1 MEDTDTEVMVD
12 TVMERDL
19 LMLSPVMDM
28 ELVMV
33 LPPPLTIHM
42 VVQAPPT
49 EAPRDFLDTAMV
61 LTDMEREMLS
71 PVMDTELVTVL
82 PPPLT
87 IHMEVPALPTEAP
100 RDFLDTDM
108 VVTDMERDLLS
119 PVTDME
125 ADTLSSPKAVHTTMV
140 PMDITLTTLMAR
152 DPPSPVMDM
161 LVMDTEVPTAASMS
175 QDLTP
180 TMALML
186 PTLTKKTVR
195 DRKMYLQTNVASIH
209 LMYLLNRFK

>member
-1 MEDTDTEVMVD
+1 
-12 TVMERDL
+12 MERGL
-19 LMLSPVMDM
+19 LMLSPVMDT
-28 ELVMV
+28 ELVTV

-49 EAPRDFLDTAMV
+49 EAPRDFPDTDMV

-108 VVTDMERDLLS
+108 VVTDME
-119 PVTDME
+119 

-152 DPPSPVMDM
+152 DP
-161 LVMDTEVPTAASMS
+161 
-175 QDLTP
+175 
-180 TMALML
+180 
-186 PTLTKKTVR
+186 
-195 DRKMYLQTNVASIH
+195 
-209 LMYLLNRFK
+209 